1 MYNYL
6 IEAYQYN
13 NFISPLSKSV
23 WCMVYFSRSIV
34 LFLNRSFEQVN
45 QFIRS
50 VLLNYALILKN
61 FYRTCFWRFWLNLKM
76 KIPFSNQL
84 IGASLSSKQH
94 INFPLHITQIKTHY
108 KLSYQVIL
116 MQKFIS
122 YTLQSIN
129 SHPLFI
135 YNN

>member
-94 INFPLHITQIKTHY
+94 INFPLHIT
-108 KLSYQVIL
+108 
-116 MQKFIS
+116 
-122 YTLQSIN
+122 
-129 SHPLFI
+129 
-135 YNN
+135 